1 VERPALPS
9 PLVPNSIGVEL
20 GGRHFAGLDWG
31 GRGPDLLQLHP
42 NGFCAG
48 VFDPVARRLTD
59 RYRCL
64 GLDLCG
70 QGASDPPA
78 DLDTFTMTDVA
89 IETLVVLDALGLGAG
104 PLHVVGQS
112 LGGVVATLMDRERP
126 GLIDRMVLCE
136 AVVFPADMERPPDRP
151 QMGEIAR
158 RRRAVWPDREA
169 MRARFASRPPMDTFA
184 PEALD
189 AYLRYG
195 VVDRPDGQV
204 EVACPPEV
212 EAAVFELTPTGRGS
226 APAWDHLPHLSART
240 TIVSGVDTSLPRFFG
255 EQAARAGVPHI
266 EVPGQHLFVQEFP
279 DATAELIAGLLSG
292 ADGQ

>member
-1 VERPALPS
+1 VTLA
-9 PLVPNSIGVEL
+9 
-20 GGRHFAGLDWG
+20 GRHFAGLDWG
-31 GRGPDLLQLHP
+31 GRGPDLLLLHP

-48 VFDPVARRLTD
+48 VFEPVAQRLTD
-59 RYRCL
+59 RFRCF

-70 QGASDPPA
+70 HGNTDPPV

-89 IETLVVLDALGLGAG
+89 RETLAVLDALGLGAG

-126 GLIDRMVLCE
+126 GLIDRLVLCE

-158 RRRAVWPDREA
+158 RRRWVWPDRED
-169 MRARFASRPPMDTFA
+169 MRARFASRPPMDSFD
-184 PEALD
+184 PESLD

-204 EVACPPEV
+204 ELACPPEV
-212 EAAVFELTPTGRGS
+212 EASVFELTPSGRGS
-226 APAWDHLPHLSART
+226 APAWDHLAHLTART
-240 TIVSGVDTSLPRFFG
+240 TIVSGVDTSLPQFFDR
-255 EQAARAGVPHI
+255 QAARAAAPHV
-266 EVPGQHLFVQEFP
+266 EVPGQHLFVQEDP
-279 DATAELIAGLLSG
+279 AASAELLAGLLAG
-292 ADGQ
+292 DAEQ